1 MKRLTQLSILS
12 MKLPNLTREQ
22 FTDLKELLTERIVDN
37 MTTEQLAEYVADD
50 YFKYFDSLTY
60 AEFMGEASDYWDD
73 HFPDVLNELIED
85 TTV

>member
-1 MKRLTQLSILS
+1 

-60 AEFMGEASDYWDD
+60 AEFMGEASDLYKRQYDYWATRW
-73 HFPDVLNELIED
+73 VCRRRLL
-85 TTV
+85 

>member
-1 MKRLTQLSILS
+1 

-50 YFKYFDSLTY
+50 YSNTLTLSHTH
-60 AEFMGEASDYWDD
+60 EF
-73 HFPDVLNELIED
+73 L
-85 TTV
+85 